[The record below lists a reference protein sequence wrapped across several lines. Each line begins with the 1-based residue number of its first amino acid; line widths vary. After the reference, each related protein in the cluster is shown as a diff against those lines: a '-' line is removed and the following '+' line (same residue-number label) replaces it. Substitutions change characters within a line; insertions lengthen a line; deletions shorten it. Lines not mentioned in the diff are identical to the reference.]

1 MRTRGKVAAR
11 DEAEL
16 LGGGGGGGET
26 APGGGGGE
34 STPGGVGDD
43 EEAMTLMASF
53 CPLEQ

>member
-16 LGGGGGGGET
+16 LGGGGG
-26 APGGGGGE
+26 E
-34 STPGGVGDD
+34 STPGGVGAD
-43 EEAMTLMASF
+43 EEAWTLMASF

>member
-16 LGGGGGGGET
+16 LGGGGGEN

-34 STPGGVGDD
+34 STPGGVGAD
-43 EEAMTLMASF
+43 EEAWTLMASF